1 VVELSILATA
11 KKLSLSK
18 FKTNPLEAE
27 NRENTDTEPKTHTNI
42 IHPEL
47 GLMNLL

>member
-1 VVELSILATA
+1 VVELSILAAEKTFT
-11 KKLSLSK
+11 
-18 FKTNPLEAE
+18 FKIQNKPVEAE